1 MIKPKDRVLSFV
13 YKIFRVALREFRI
26 LMRSRWGYGLL
37 AFFAIFSASVIGFGT
52 SRVGPGSYESVVV
65 SLVEFGVYLVP
76 LAALTAGYDTVVG
89 DYEAGTLDMLFAL
102 PVSRSQVLVG
112 KYFGRLGVLLG
123 ALIIGLGVGGTM
135 AVWIVGPGGLK
146 LYSLFVVISGTIA
159 AIFLGLGVLVSTV
172 TEQRIRALG
181 YTQIVWLWFVLLHD
195 LLALGIIVEFDLPE
209 WALSVMVLL
218 NPTDLYRLVLLG
230 QFEARAGGF
239 ASLLSETSMTMPV
252 LVSALIG
259 WLVVPLVLSNILL
272 KK

>member
-1 MIKPKDRVLSFV
+1 MSSF
-13 YKIFRVALREFRI
+13 YKIYRVARREFRI

-37 AFFAIFSASVIGFGT
+37 AFFAIFSATVIGFGT

-102 PVSRSQVLVG
+102 PVSRVQVLSG
-112 KYFGRLGVLLG
+112 KYLGRLGVLLG
-123 ALIIGLGVGGTM
+123 ALVTGLGVGGAM
-135 AVWIVGPGGLK
+135 AVWIVGFAGLS
-146 LYSLFVVISGTIA
+146 LYSLFVLLSATVA
-159 AIFLGLGVLVSTV
+159 AIFLGLGVLVSTL

-195 LLALGIIVEFDLPE
+195 LLSLGIIAEFNLPE

-239 ASLLSETSMTMPV
+239 ASLLSETSVTMPV
-252 LVSALIG
+252 LVFALIG
-259 WLVVPLVLSNILL
+259 WLLVPLVLSNLILN
-272 KK
+272 KQ